1 MVEESVLEIGERIG
15 TRVVNSLVAIRAE
28 SESAV
33 LAIGQQLNE
42 IVRIATHDND
52 VVQSMFGGMTDEKS
66 DVASADSGLS
76 ITRAIDTQLRT
87 VDAYVA
93 ETRKFFTEQLAFA
106 RSAGDACDRIADCAK
121 GVSELMKMSH
131 LLALSIQIE
140 SSRLGVEGRA
150 ISAIGEE
157 MKRFSLQV
165 RTANDAIGVALQS
178 LTSSIPVILGQT
190 STMDERTSR
199 FSGEL
204 GSQVCDVKE
213 QTAQLTNSLRSVLER
228 AKLRN
233 DHMVKASQA
242 TLSELQFQD
251 PMAQKLQQA
260 EFDVEKL
267 KRLIA
272 ARECEDVCLADIDPA
287 VGHDG
292 SQERETGM
300 VDLF

>member
-1 MVEESVLEIGERIG
+1 MADVSVIEVGERIS
-15 TRVVNSLVAIRAE
+15 TRVVCALESIRADTE
-28 SESAV
+28 TAV
-33 LAIGQQLNE
+33 LAIGEQLNE
-42 IVRIATHDND
+42 VVQIATRDND
-52 VVQSMFGGMTDEKS
+52 VVQSMFGGITDKG
-66 DVASADSGLS
+66 AGDSPANGGLS

-93 ETRKFFTEQLAFA
+93 ETRQFFTEQLAFA
-106 RSAGDACDRIADCAK
+106 RSAGEACDRIADCAK

-131 LLALSIQIE
+131 LLALSMQIE

-178 LTSSIPVILGQT
+178 LTSSIPVILQQT
-190 STMDERTSR
+190 STMDERTGQ
-199 FSGEL
+199 FSTEL
-204 GSQVCDVKE
+204 GSQVIDVKQ
-213 QTAQLTNSLRSVLER
+213 QTAQLTDSLRNVLER
-228 AKLRN
+228 AKVRN

-251 PMAQKLQQA
+251 PMAQKLKQA
-260 EFDVEKL
+260 EFDVGKL
-267 KRLIA
+267 QQLIVL
-272 ARECEDVCLADIDPA
+272 RECDDVCLADIDPV

-292 SQERETGM
+292 SLERETGM